1 MLFPS
6 RFRWL
11 KADLTAHERRGLVA
25 LLVILLLAAIVVVF

>member
-11 KADLTAHERRGLVA
+11 KADLTAHEKRGVA
-25 LLVILLLAAIVVVF
+25 TLVIVVLLAAIAIVF

>member
-11 KADLTAHERRGLVA
+11 KADLTAHEKRGMVA
-25 LLVILLLAAIVVVF
+25 LLIVLLLAAVVVVF